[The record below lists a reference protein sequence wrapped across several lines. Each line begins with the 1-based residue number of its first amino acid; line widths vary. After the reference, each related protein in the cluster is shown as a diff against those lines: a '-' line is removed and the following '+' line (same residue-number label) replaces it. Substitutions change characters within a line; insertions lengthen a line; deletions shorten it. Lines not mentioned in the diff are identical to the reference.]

1 MSSSHVL
8 DLAHYSFK
16 EILDL
21 FNLDYKITLDD
32 LKRAKRKVLM
42 THPDKSKLPPE
53 YFLFYKKAF
62 DHVVEYYQNNE
73 KQNQAIPDKVSYT
86 ANMNPT
92 DEQISNQVKSA
103 ITKMDA
109 SEFNSKF
116 NNIFEQTMIR
126 KDDSS
131 RNQWFSAE
139 SPVYESDEPI
149 TKSNM
154 GAVFERVKEK
164 QHSQAMTRYNGVSH
178 LYSGQGMGT
187 NFYEEIEEESD
198 EYVSADI
205 FSKLK
210 FDDIRKVHKDQT
222 VFAVSERDYQNV
234 PKYASVDQFARA
246 REKDDLTPLERAR
259 AEKIIEERNRKEGE
273 RIQNKM
279 HKMNVMAQTY
289 QRKTTDALSSFLML
303 K

>member
-21 FNLDYKITLDD
+21 FNLDYKISLDD
-32 LKRAKRKVLM
+32 LKRAKKKVLM

-62 DHVVEYYQNNE
+62 DHVVEYYKNNE
-73 KQNQAIPDKVSYT
+73 KQNQAIPDKVAYT
-86 ANMNPT
+86 TMNPS

-109 SEFNSKF
+109 NEFNSKF

-126 KDDSS
+126 KVDSA
-131 RNQWFSAE
+131 RNEWFSAE
-139 SPVYESDEPI
+139 TPVYESDEPI

-164 QHSQAMTRYNGVSH
+164 QHSHAIARYNGVSH

-187 NFYEEIEEESD
+187 NFYEEIEEDSD

-234 PKYASVDQFARA
+234 PKYTSVDQFARA
-246 REKDDLTPLERAR
+246 RDKDDLTPLERAR
-259 AEKIIEERNRKEGE
+259 AEKLLAEKNRMEGE

-279 HKMNVMAQTY
+279 HKMNVMAQDY
-289 QRKTTDALSSFLML
+289 QKRTTDALSSFLML